1 MNQLMLQPAKKL
13 PRSHKLNYLMAK
25 GRSGSTLKEFP
36 LLLISALILSM
47 IVKTFI
53 VQFFYI
59 PSGSMENT
67 LLVND
72 RVGVNK
78 FGALFSDIKR
88 GEVVVFRDPA
98 EWLSG
103 PVIESEGFR
112 KNVKDALV
120 FVGVLPDPA
129 KQYLIKRVIGVGGD
143 HVVCCDAK
151 GKIEVNGVSV
161 SEPYIYPGNKPSDSE
176 FDVTVPKGFI
186 WVMGDHRGA
195 SADSRFHTD
204 DPNQGMVPLD
214 KVTGRALF
222 VIWPFKNMKILDVG
236 KDLSKI
242 PTVSK

>member
-1 MNQLMLQPAKKL
+1 MSRK
-13 PRSHKLNYLMAK
+13 AK
-25 GRSGSTLKEFP
+25 GSSLRELP
-36 LLLISALILSM
+36 ILVVSALVLSI
-47 IVKTFI
+47 IVKTFL

-67 LLVND
+67 LQVND

-78 FGALFSDIKR
+78 LGAIFSDIKR

-98 EWLSG
+98 EWLSA
-103 PVIESEGFR
+103 PYDESKGLAKIVEDG
-112 KNVKDALV
+112 LV
-120 FVGVLPDPA
+120 FVGIMPDPA

-143 HVVCCDAK
+143 RVVCCSTS
-151 GKIEVNGVSV
+151 GKIEVNGIEVD
-161 SEPYIYPGNKPSDSE
+161 EPYIYAGNKPSDST

-204 DPNQGMVPLD
+204 DPNKGMVPLD

-222 VIWPFKNMKILDVG
+222 VIWPLKHLGVLEVG
-236 KDLSKI
+236 KDLSQI
-242 PTVSK
+242 PVKK

>member
-1 MNQLMLQPAKKL
+1 MSRK
-13 PRSHKLNYLMAK
+13 AK
-25 GRSGSTLKEFP
+25 GSNFRELP
-36 LLLISALILSM
+36 ILIVSALVLSIL
-47 IVKTFI
+47 VKTFL

-67 LLVND
+67 LQVND

-78 FGALFSDIKR
+78 LGALFSDIKR

-98 EWLSG
+98 SWLSTPYDDSKG
-103 PVIESEGFR
+103 ISKV
-112 KNVKDALV
+112 VKDALV

-129 KQYLIKRVIGVGGD
+129 KQYLIKRVIGVSGDRVFCCSTGG
-143 HVVCCDAK
+143 K
-151 GKIEVNGVSV
+151 LEVNGLEVD
-161 SEPYIYPGNKPSDSE
+161 EPYIYAGNKPSDST

-204 DPNQGMVPLD
+204 DPNKGMVPLD

-222 VIWPFKNMKILDVG
+222 VIWPLKNMGVLEVG
-236 KDLSKI
+236 KDLSQI
-242 PTVSK
+242 PVKK

>member
-1 MNQLMLQPAKKL
+1 MSRK
-13 PRSHKLNYLMAK
+13 AK
-25 GRSGSTLKEFP
+25 GSSFRELP
-36 LLLISALILSM
+36 ILVVSALVLSI
-47 IVKTFI
+47 IVKTFL

-67 LLVND
+67 LQVND

-78 FGALFSDIKR
+78 LGALLSDIKR

-98 EWLSG
+98 SWLSTPYDDSTG
-103 PVIESEGFR
+103 IGKV
-112 KNVKDALV
+112 VKDALV

-143 HVVCCDAK
+143 RVVCCSTA
-151 GKIEVNGVSV
+151 GKLEVNGVEV
-161 SEPYIYPGNKPSDSE
+161 DEPYIYAGNKPSDST
-176 FDVTVPKGFI
+176 FDVTVPPGFI

-204 DPNQGMVPLD
+204 DPNKGMVPLD

-222 VIWPFKNMKILDVG
+222 VIWPLKNIAVLDVG
-236 KDLSKI
+236 KDLSQI
-242 PTVSK
+242 PVKK

>member
-1 MNQLMLQPAKKL
+1 MSSRGKGSALREL
-13 PRSHKLNYLMAK
+13 PI
-25 GRSGSTLKEFP
+25 
-36 LLLISALILSM
+36 LLVSALILSM
-47 IVKTFI
+47 IVKTFF

-78 FGALFSDIKR
+78 FGALFSEIKR

-98 EWLSG
+98 DWLSVPTNEDTG
-103 PVIESEGFR
+103 LKKVA
-112 KNVKDALV
+112 KDALV
-120 FVGVLPDPA
+120 FVGVLPDPS

-143 HVVCCDAK
+143 RVVCCNASNQ
-151 GKIEVNGVSV
+151 IEVNGTPIT
-161 SEPYIYPGNKPSDSE
+161 EPYIYPGDKPSDSE

-195 SADSRFHTD
+195 SADSRFHTQ
-204 DPNQGMVPLD
+204 DPNKGMVPLD

-222 VIWPFKNMKILDVG
+222 VIWPLSNLGILEVG

-242 PTVSK
+242 PVAG

>member
-1 MNQLMLQPAKKL
+1 MSRK
-13 PRSHKLNYLMAK
+13 AK
-25 GRSGSTLKEFP
+25 GSSLRELP
-36 LLLISALILSM
+36 ILVVSALVLSI
-47 IVKTFI
+47 IVKTFL

-67 LLVND
+67 LQVND

-78 FGALFSDIKR
+78 LGAIFSDIKR

-98 EWLSG
+98 EWLSA
-103 PVIESEGFR
+103 PYDESKGLA
-112 KNVKDALV
+112 KIVKDGLV
-120 FVGVLPDPA
+120 FVGIMPDPA

-143 HVVCCDAK
+143 RVVCCSAS
-151 GKIEVNGVSV
+151 GKIEVNGIEVD
-161 SEPYIYPGNKPSDSE
+161 EPYIYAGNKPSDST

-204 DPNQGMVPLD
+204 DPNKGMVPLD

-222 VIWPFKNMKILDVG
+222 VIWPLKHLGVLEVG
-236 KDLSKI
+236 KDLSQI
-242 PTVSK
+242 PVKK

>member
-1 MNQLMLQPAKKL
+1 MSPRGKRSALREL
-13 PRSHKLNYLMAK
+13 PI
-25 GRSGSTLKEFP
+25 
-36 LLLISALILSM
+36 LLVSALILSM
-47 IVKTFI
+47 IVKTFF

-78 FGALFSDIKR
+78 LGAIFSEIKR

-98 EWLSG
+98 DWLSVPTSDETG
-103 PVIESEGFR
+103 LKKVA
-112 KNVKDALV
+112 KDALV

-143 HVVCCDAK
+143 RVVCCNANDQ
-151 GKIEVNGVSV
+151 IEVNGTPIN
-161 SEPYIYPGNKPSDSE
+161 EPYIYPGDNPSDSE

-195 SADSRFHTD
+195 SADSRFHTQ
-204 DPNQGMVPLD
+204 DPNKGMVPLD

-222 VIWPFKNMKILDVG
+222 VIWPISNLGVLEVG
-236 KDLSKI
+236 EDLSKI
-242 PTVSK
+242 PVSG

>member
-1 MNQLMLQPAKKL
+1 MS
-13 PRSHKLNYLMAK
+13 RRAK
-25 GRSGSTLKEFP
+25 GNGLRELP
-36 LLLISALILSM
+36 ILIISALVLSM
-47 IVKTFI
+47 IVKTFA

-78 FGALFSDIKR
+78 FGSLYSEIKR

-98 EWLSG
+98 NWLSTPTENSAG
-103 PVIESEGFR
+103 PWKLAKEG
-112 KNVKDALV
+112 LV
-120 FVGVLPDPA
+120 FVGILPDPA

-143 HVVCCDAK
+143 HVVCCSK
-151 GKIEVNGVSV
+151 EGKLQINGVPIN
-161 SEPYIYPGNKPSDSE
+161 EPYVYPGDKPSE
-176 FDVTVPKGFI
+176 TTFDVKVPQGFI

-204 DPNQGMVPLD
+204 DPNKGMVPLD

-222 VIWPFKNMKILDVG
+222 VIWPFNRAKVLDVAH
-236 KDLSKI
+236 DLSKI
-242 PTVSK
+242 PVAHTSK

>member
-1 MNQLMLQPAKKL
+1 M
-13 PRSHKLNYLMAK
+13 SK
-25 GRSGSTLKEFP
+25 GSKGGGLRGLLSTF
-36 LLLISALILSM
+36 IAALVLSM
-47 IVKTFI
+47 IVKTFA

-78 FGALFSDIKR
+78 FGALYSEIKR

-98 EWLSG
+98 YWLAPASD
-103 PVIESEGFR
+103 ESTGLLKLGKES
-112 KNVKDALV
+112 LV
-120 FVGVLPDPA
+120 FVGILPDPA

-143 HVVCCDAK
+143 HVRCCTSD
-151 GKIEVNGVSV
+151 GKLEVNGKAIN
-161 SEPYIYPGNKPSDSE
+161 EPYIYPGDKPSDST
-176 FDVTVPKGFI
+176 FDVQVPKGFI

-204 DPNQGMVPLD
+204 DPNKGMVPLD

-222 VIWPFKNMKILDVG
+222 VIWPFNRAKILDVG
-236 KDLSKI
+236 SDLSKI
-242 PTVSK
+242 PVASATK

>member
-1 MNQLMLQPAKKL
+1 
-13 PRSHKLNYLMAK
+13 
-25 GRSGSTLKEFP
+25 
-36 LLLISALILSM
+36 M
-47 IVKTFI
+47 IVKTFF

-98 EWLSG
+98 DWLSVPTNEDTG
-103 PVIESEGFR
+103 LKKVA
-112 KNVKDALV
+112 KDALV
-120 FVGVLPDPA
+120 FVGVLPDPS

-143 HVVCCDAK
+143 RVVCCNASNQ
-151 GKIEVNGVSV
+151 IEVNGTPIT
-161 SEPYIYPGNKPSDSE
+161 EPYIYPGDKPSDSE

-195 SADSRFHTD
+195 SADSRFHTQ
-204 DPNQGMVPLD
+204 DPNKGMVPLE

-222 VIWPFKNMKILDVG
+222 VIWPLSNLGILEVG

-242 PTVSK
+242 PVAG

>member
-1 MNQLMLQPAKKL
+1 MSRK
-13 PRSHKLNYLMAK
+13 AK
-25 GRSGSTLKEFP
+25 GGGLREFP
-36 LLLISALILSM
+36 VLIISALVLSM
-47 IVKTFI
+47 IVKTFL

-67 LLVND
+67 LQIND

-98 EWLSG
+98 EWLAT
-103 PVIESEGFR
+103 PTDESTGIAKVVKEG
-112 KNVKDALV
+112 LV
-120 FVGVLPDPA
+120 FVGILPDPS

-143 HVVCCDAK
+143 TVRCCNAD
-151 GKIEVNGVSV
+151 GKIEVNGVAV
-161 SEPYIYPGNKPSDSE
+161 TEPYIYAGDKPSDSE
-176 FDVTVPKGFI
+176 FTVTIPQGFI

-204 DPNQGMVPLD
+204 DPNKGMVPLD

-222 VIWPFKNMKILDVG
+222 VIWPIQRAKVLDVSAG
-236 KDLSKI
+236 LAKI
-242 PTVSK
+242 PVTSTTKTSTTK

>member
-1 MNQLMLQPAKKL
+1 MSRK
-13 PRSHKLNYLMAK
+13 AK
-25 GRSGSTLKEFP
+25 GSNFRELP
-36 LLLISALILSM
+36 ILVVSALVLSIL
-47 IVKTFI
+47 VKTFL

-67 LLVND
+67 LQVND

-78 FGALFSDIKR
+78 LGALFGDIKR

-98 EWLSG
+98 SWLSTPYDDSKG
-103 PVIESEGFR
+103 ISKV
-112 KNVKDALV
+112 VKDALV

-129 KQYLIKRVIGVGGD
+129 KQYLIKRVIGVSGD
-143 HVVCCDAK
+143 RVVCCSTG
-151 GKIEVNGVSV
+151 GKLEVNGLEVD
-161 SEPYIYPGNKPSDSE
+161 EPYIYAGNKPSDST

-204 DPNQGMVPLD
+204 DPNKGMVPLD

-222 VIWPFKNMKILDVG
+222 VIWPLKNMGVLEVG
-236 KDLSKI
+236 KDLSQI
-242 PTVSK
+242 PVKK